1 MSKLPLRL
9 SILKEISESKQ
20 GHNIKTVMAEL
31 EKEYGNE
38 RQFHEPAFLDHL
50 LSLKESGLI
59 DESKISVDSDGKL
72 LVDYVVND
80 EGTKSLKKYL
90 PKQRVS

>member
-9 SILKEISESKQ
+9 SVLKKISESKK
-20 GHNIKTVMAEL
+20 GHNIKTVMESL
-31 EKEYGNE
+31 KNEYGNE

-59 DESKISVDSDGKL
+59 DERKISVDTDGKL
-72 LVDYVVND
+72 LVDYVVNN
-80 EGTKSLKKYL
+80 EGKESLRKYL
-90 PKQRVS
+90 PKTK

>member
-9 SILKEISESKQ
+9 SVLKEINESKK
-20 GHNIKTVMAEL
+20 GHNIKTVMAAL
-31 EKEYGNE
+31 EDEYGNE

-50 LSLKESGLI
+50 LSLKESRLI
-59 DESKISVDSDGKL
+59 DESKISLDSDGKL
-72 LVDYVVND
+72 LVDYIINH
-80 EGTKSLKKYL
+80 EGRKSLKKYL